1 MAAAV
6 KLARESQ
13 VTLPGV
19 GFLSLLPKFLNDWI
33 HDDTA
38 WCRISVV
45 TLQIHGMTGYKMT
58 VGQQM
63 VAVGY
68 LCFVIQFRN

>member
-1 MAAAV
+1 M
-6 KLARESQ
+6 K
-13 VTLPGV
+13 VTAWCRIFV
-19 GFLSLLPKFLNDWI
+19 VTAQI
-33 HDDTA
+33 HGMTGYKVTA

-45 TLQIHGMTGYKMT
+45 TAQIHGMTGYKMT